1 MMTDSKKIAER
12 IAGMEPG
19 ALFCAPDFLDLS
31 GAENVNNVLSRLARS
46 GKIDRVVR
54 GIYAKPEF
62 NEFLG
67 ERMAPTPDAVAH
79 AIARANNWTIAPAG
93 DAALNMLGLDTQV
106 PVTVEYVSDGPYKR
120 YEYAGYT
127 IEMLHRANRYLT
139 GYSPA
144 TMLVIQALKALGRDN
159 VDDSVLRTVSG
170 KLTDGQVDALYD
182 ETRASASWIFE
193 FAKDLKGMRE
203 HA

>member
-1 MMTDSKKIAER
+1 M
-12 IAGMEPG
+12 
-19 ALFCAPDFLDLS
+19 FCASDFLDLS
-31 GAENVNNVLSRLARS
+31 GMENVNNVLSRLARS
-46 GKIDRVVR
+46 GEVNRVVR

-62 NEFLG
+62 NEYLG
-67 ERMAPTPDAVAH
+67 EWIAPTPDAVAH

-106 PVTVEYVSDGPYKR
+106 PMTVVYVSDGPYKR

-159 VDDSVLRTVSG
+159 VDGRALRTVSG
-170 KLTDGQVDALYD
+170 KLTDEQVDVFYD
-182 ETRASASWIFE
+182 EARGAASWIFE
-193 FAKDLKGMRE
+193 FAKEMKGMRE